1 MAYFIF
7 NTDNAIVK
15 IAANDTDRDAL
26 NLNLPDY
33 NIVSVTDDQFNSVI
47 SNDKNITYD
56 GTTLTLT
63 SRTEEVGDIDPEI
76 GGATEVS
83 CSQSNLEDH
92 IGKIKESLNN
102 FLVSNSGHIKF
113 TECQNYYNYLDNLDM
128 STLTFPVN
136 GYWEKYCVDNS
147 IPFVH
152 PLQIP

>member
-7 NTDNAIVK
+7 NTDNEIVK

-33 NIVSVTDDQFNSVI
+33 NVVSVTDDQFNSVI
-47 SNDKNITYD
+47 SNEKKITYE

-63 SRTEEVGDIDPEI
+63 GIGEEVGDIDPEI
-76 GGATEVS
+76 GRATSIS
-83 CSQSNLEDH
+83 CSQVNLEKH
-92 IGKIKESLNN
+92 IGEIKKLLKY
-102 FLVSNSGHIKF
+102 FLVNNSEHIKF

-128 STLTFPVN
+128 STLTFPLD
-136 GYWEKYCVDNS
+136 GHWEKYCIDNS
-147 IPFVH
+147 IPFIH